1 MGQPGLLFSEDLH
14 WALPPGFQFI
24 LTAPPGC
31 WGVLSFSWKP
41 KPQRFIYLQLWPFLM
56 VRGASLHQVVVES

>member
-24 LTAPPGC
+24 LTAPQ
-31 WGVLSFSWKP
+31 GVGVSFPSLGNP
-41 KPQRFIYLQLWPFLM
+41 NHRDSFICSCGHF
-56 VRGASLHQVVVES
+56 